1 MLKQIRPPVVQL
13 NRQDDSE
20 TLLSF
25 IPHFFKPHHEHSIG
39 QTSFNINTR
48 FILQL
53 LKLPTAEAAHLH
65 LSMLI
70 QRLARLM
77 AVEHQV
83 CTA

>member
-1 MLKQIRPPVVQL
+1 MTVSRE
-13 NRQDDSE
+13 RSE

-25 IPHFFKPHHEHSIG
+25 IPHSFEPHHEHFIG
-39 QTSFNINTR
+39 QTSFNINTNC
-48 FILQL
+48 ILQL
-53 LKLPTAEAAHLH
+53 LKLPTSEPAYLH

-70 QRLARLM
+70 QRLVRLM